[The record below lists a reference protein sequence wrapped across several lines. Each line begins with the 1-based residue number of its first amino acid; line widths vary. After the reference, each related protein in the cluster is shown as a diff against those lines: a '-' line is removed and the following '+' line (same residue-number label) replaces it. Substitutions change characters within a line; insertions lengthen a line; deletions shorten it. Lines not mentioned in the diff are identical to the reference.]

1 MAVPTQ
7 AEVEQKQ
14 YELIRR
20 LVTVEDVV
28 VLEELGRVLDQ
39 AQGDLSLRRLEDA
52 EIDMVL
58 KQLLEE

>member
-1 MAVPTQ
+1 MPTQ
-7 AEVEQKQ
+7 AEVELKQ

-20 LVTVEDVV
+20 LVSVDDVV
-28 VLEELGRVLDQ
+28 VLDELGRVLDE

-52 EIDMVL
+52 EMDLVL

>member
-1 MAVPTQ
+1 MPTQ
-7 AEVEQKQ
+7 AEVELKQ

-20 LVTVEDVV
+20 LVSVEDVV
-28 VLEELGRVLDQ
+28 VLDELGRVLDE
-39 AQGDLSLRRLEDA
+39 AQGDMSLRRLEDA

>member
-1 MAVPTQ
+1 MPTQ

>member
-1 MAVPTQ
+1 MPTQ
-7 AEVEQKQ
+7 AEVELKQ

-20 LVTVEDVV
+20 LVSIEDVV
-28 VLEELGRVLDQ
+28 VLDELGRVLDE
-39 AQGDLSLRRLEDA
+39 AQGDMSLRRLEDA

>member
-1 MAVPTQ
+1 MSSQ
-7 AEVEQKQ
+7 ADVELKQ

-20 LVTVEDVV
+20 LVSVDDVV
-28 VLEELGRVLDQ
+28 VLDELGRVLDE

-52 EIDMVL
+52 EMDLVL